1 MLTKP
6 LVKNCLDRSENIR
19 EEFKGQTCWQITCL
33 HLEVNEGLRDPHIRP
48 PGTCLKKNYH
58 SAPIYRNQQRPPVIT
73 FSASRKLTMP
83 SLKLKIS
90 APPTQQD
97 DDEEVSV
104 STPPSSFAVW
114 TFEEVDLLIRLCKE
128 NKTLLYDDISQLF
141 NAATMGQQRTE
152 ADIRYKLS
160 YKPRNDLRSSDTS
173 RSAPPKE
180 EEADEDEDYD
190 SEAEEEPQPSVG
202 VGKWSA
208 KDEKLVMR
216 LFAENRDLSYTKVT
230 ELFNAQ
236 TTGPQRTTGSV
247 RQKFLYGKKKQP
259 GRSKVQARGT
269 KPKKSSKP
277 SKSASIPRKPKEA
290 GDGKVIGHDASGKPI
305 AAVVVDGK
313 TIGYGAA
320 AASGV
325 LPAKPGRPKKR
336 SAAGVDRGS
345 EEEGEDRP
353 SSSSKCPIPS
363 LISVLTSR
371 CPEVNESATE
381 SRAVKQPP
389 EERSKIRDLE
399 ETQEGKLPILCTLSL
414 CMLIRYQQERPEDVL
429 HKRTSQAGRHMR
441 PPRTRTM
448 MRRMITTRAET
459 VTTRSQGR
467 TIQTRNRASRR
478 IMIALWRRWHGG
490 ICSL

>member
-1 MLTKP
+1 M
-6 LVKNCLDRSENIR
+6 
-19 EEFKGQTCWQITCL
+19 
-33 HLEVNEGLRDPHIRP
+33 
-48 PGTCLKKNYH
+48 
-58 SAPIYRNQQRPPVIT
+58 
-73 FSASRKLTMP
+73 
-83 SLKLKIS
+83 S

-97 DDEEVSV
+97 DHEEVSV

-114 TFEEVDLLIRLCKE
+114 TFEEVDLLIKLCKE
-128 NKTLLYDDISQLF
+128 NKMLLYEDISQLF
-141 NAATMGQQRTE
+141 NTTTTGQQRTE

-190 SEAEEEPQPSVG
+190 SEAEDEPQPSVG

-216 LFAENRDLSYTKVT
+216 LFAENKYLSYTKVT

-259 GRSKVQARGT
+259 GRSKVQARGS

-290 GDGKVIGHDASGKPI
+290 GDGRVIGHDASGKPI

-320 AASGV
+320 AVSGV

-336 SAAGVDRGS
+336 SAAGVDRDS

-353 SSSSKCPIPS
+353 SSSK
-363 LISVLTSR
+363 
-371 CPEVNESATE
+371 VNESATHE
-381 SRAVKQPP
+381 TAARTSVNYRVLAATEPRVVKQPP
-389 EERSKIRDLE
+389 EERSKFRDSE
-399 ETQEGKLPILCTLSL
+399 ETQEGTPGGRFAQKNVSGWTAYEATQDENYDAEDDYNAGGDSDNTEP
-414 CMLIRYQQERPEDVL
+414 RPDDTDE
-429 HKRTSQAGRHMR
+429 
-441 PPRTRTM
+441 
-448 MRRMITTRAET
+448 E
-459 VTTRSQGR
+459 
-467 TIQTRNRASRR
+467 
-478 IMIALWRRWHGG
+478 
-490 ICSL
+490 